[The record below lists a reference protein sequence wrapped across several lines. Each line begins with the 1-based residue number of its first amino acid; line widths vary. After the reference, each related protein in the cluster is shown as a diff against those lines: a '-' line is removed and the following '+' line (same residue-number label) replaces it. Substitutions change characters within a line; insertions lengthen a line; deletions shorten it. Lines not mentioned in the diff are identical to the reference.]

1 MSFEQKK
8 ILVVGGSSGI
18 GKSVIEKLLAQG
30 AEVWNLSRN
39 EVRMPGV
46 IHQTVDITEKEL
58 NFDLPET
65 LAGLVYAP
73 GTINLR
79 PFNALKIEDFQRD
92 WEVNVLGFI
101 KIMKLA
107 LKSLRKIPSSVVLY
121 STVAVSQGMN
131 YHASIAAS
139 KGAVEGLT
147 KSLAGEYARINI
159 RFNAI
164 APSLTDTPLSKT
176 LLSSEDKRK
185 ASDNR
190 HPLNRVGQPEDISEA
205 TLYLLSEDSSWMTG
219 QTLHVDGG
227 LSSIRP
233 L

>member
-1 MSFEQKK
+1 MSFDQKK

-176 LLSSEDKRK
+176 LLSSEEKRK

>member
-176 LLSSEDKRK
+176 LLSSEEKRK

>member
-79 PFNALKIEDFQRD
+79 PFNALKIEDFQQ
-92 WEVNVLGFI
+92 FF
-101 KIMKLA
+101 
-107 LKSLRKIPSSVVLY
+107 
-121 STVAVSQGMN
+121 Q
-131 YHASIAAS
+131 
-139 KGAVEGLT
+139 
-147 KSLAGEYARINI
+147 
-159 RFNAI
+159 
-164 APSLTDTPLSKT
+164 
-176 LLSSEDKRK
+176 
-185 ASDNR
+185 
-190 HPLNRVGQPEDISEA
+190 
-205 TLYLLSEDSSWMTG
+205 
-219 QTLHVDGG
+219 
-227 LSSIRP
+227 
-233 L
+233 